1 MRVLAI
7 VVIKVQTG
15 PVASAALEG
24 SIRAFPA
31 KCVRHAWRAS
41 ILRQQHPNAQI
52 VLVASILGLHQATA
66 RTARWVSSPALLPR
80 RAASVGLGNTPRQQ
94 HPNAQIVLVAS
105 IRGLHQAT
113 ARTARWVSSPAL
125 LPRRAASVGL
135 GNTPRQ
141 QHPNAQIASVASIR
155 GLRRATA
162 QTVQRANTP
171 ACLLLALA
179 QIVRSTL
186 ILMQEHA
193 SVLANPASQDR
204 MVASASHVPLG
215 NIKRMLA
222 PASAQHVLMEARR
235 LPGAASWWIALP

>member
-52 VLVASILGLHQATA
+52 VLVASILGLHQA
-66 RTARWVSSPALLPR
+66 S
-80 RAASVGLGNTPRQQ
+80 
-94 HPNAQIVLVAS
+94 
-105 IRGLHQAT
+105 

-141 QHPNAQIASVASIR
+141 QHPNAQIASVASTP

>member
-52 VLVASILGLHQATA
+52 VLVASI
-66 RTARWVSSPALLPR
+66 
-80 RAASVGLGNTPRQQ
+80 
-94 HPNAQIVLVAS
+94 
-105 IRGLHQAT
+105 RGLHQT
-113 ARTARWVSSPAL
+113 SARTARWVSSPAL

-186 ILMQEHA
+186 IQMQEHA

-235 LPGAASWWIALP
+235 LPGAASWRIALP

>member
-94 HPNAQIVLVAS
+94 HPNAQI
-105 IRGLHQAT
+105 
-113 ARTARWVSSPAL
+113 
-125 LPRRAASVGL
+125 
-135 GNTPRQ
+135 
-141 QHPNAQIASVASIR
+141 ASVASIR

-179 QIVRSTL
+179 QIVLSTL
-186 ILMQEHA
+186 IQMQEHA

>member
-1 MRVLAI
+1 MLAI

-24 SIRAFPA
+24 STRAFPA

-52 VLVASILGLHQATA
+52 VLVASIL
-66 RTARWVSSPALLPR
+66 
-80 RAASVGLGNTPRQQ
+80 
-94 HPNAQIVLVAS
+94 
-105 IRGLHQAT
+105 GLHQAT

-186 ILMQEHA
+186 IQMQEHA
-193 SVLANPASQDR
+193 SVLANPASRDR

-215 NIKRMLA
+215 NIKRGPTGGRDCL
-222 PASAQHVLMEARR
+222 SSDFGGFVGSWKRR
-235 LPGAASWWIALP
+235 WCKWRWRSWRDDSWSCWWNRRCPRSLSGCLCLVQEENEPK

>member
-1 MRVLAI
+1 MRVLATA
-7 VVIKVQTG
+7 VIKVQTG
-15 PVASAALEG
+15 PVASAAVEG

-52 VLVASILGLHQATA
+52 VLVASILGLHQA
-66 RTARWVSSPALLPR
+66 S
-80 RAASVGLGNTPRQQ
+80 
-94 HPNAQIVLVAS
+94 
-105 IRGLHQAT
+105 

-186 ILMQEHA
+186 IPMQEQG
-193 SVLANPASQDR
+193 SVLANQASRDR
-204 MVASASHVPLG
+204 MVATASHVPLG
-215 NIKRMLA
+215 NIKRILA
-222 PASAQHVLMEARR
+222 PARAQHVLMEARR
-235 LPGAASWWIALP
+235 LPGAASWSIALP

>member
-41 ILRQQHPNAQI
+41 FLGQQHPNAQI
-52 VLVASILGLHQATA
+52 VLVASIL
-66 RTARWVSSPALLPR
+66 
-80 RAASVGLGNTPRQQ
+80 
-94 HPNAQIVLVAS
+94 
-105 IRGLHQAT
+105 GLHQAT

-204 MVASASHVPLG
+204 MVASACHVPLG

>member
-24 SIRAFPA
+24 STRAFPA

-52 VLVASILGLHQATA
+52 VLVASIL
-66 RTARWVSSPALLPR
+66 
-80 RAASVGLGNTPRQQ
+80 
-94 HPNAQIVLVAS
+94 
-105 IRGLHQAT
+105 GLHQAT

-186 ILMQEHA
+186 IQMQEHA

>member
-52 VLVASILGLHQATA
+52 VLVASIL
-66 RTARWVSSPALLPR
+66 
-80 RAASVGLGNTPRQQ
+80 
-94 HPNAQIVLVAS
+94 
-105 IRGLHQAT
+105 GLHQAT